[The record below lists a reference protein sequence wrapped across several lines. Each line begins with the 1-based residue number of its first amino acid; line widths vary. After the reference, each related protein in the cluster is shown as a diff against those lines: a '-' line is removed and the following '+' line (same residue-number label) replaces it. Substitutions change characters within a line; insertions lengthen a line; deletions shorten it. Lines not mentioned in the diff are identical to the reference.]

1 MEEDKKVV
9 WPILVG
15 NILIW
20 MNFVTCA
27 WELKKTLSPTQENQS
42 YQFEMKD
49 GFKVAGLES
58 KESKITMV
66 KDKEKMI
73 FTYEPCSKEK

>member
-1 MEEDKKVV
+1 MEEKKVV
-9 WPILVG
+9 WPVLVG
-15 NILIW
+15 NMLIW

-27 WELKKTLSPTQENQS
+27 WELKKAIISVPENPS

-49 GFKVAGLES
+49 GFKVAGLEN
-58 KESKITMV
+58 KQSKITML

>member
-1 MEEDKKVV
+1 MEQKKV
-9 WPILVG
+9 WPVLIG

-27 WELKKTLSPTQENQS
+27 WELKKTLTPSQEQS
-42 YQFEMKD
+42 NYQFEMKD
-49 GFKVAGLES
+49 GFKVAGLEN
-58 KESKITMV
+58 KQSKITML

>member
-1 MEEDKKVV
+1 MEEDKKVI
-9 WPILVG
+9 WPALVG

-27 WELKKTLSPTQENQS
+27 WELRKTFVSVPETTS

-49 GFKVAGLES
+49 GFKVAGLN
-58 KESKITMV
+58 KQSKIIML

-73 FTYEPCSKEK
+73 FVYEPCIKEK

>member
-1 MEEDKKVV
+1 MEEDKKVI
-9 WPILVG
+9 WPALVG

-27 WELKKTLSPTQENQS
+27 WELKKTFVSTPETKS

-49 GFKVAGLES
+49 GFKVSGLEN
-58 KESKITMV
+58 KESKIIML

>member
-1 MEEDKKVV
+1 MIDEKKVI
-9 WPILVG
+9 WPALIG

-27 WELKKTLSPTQENQS
+27 WELKKTLTPSQESQS
-42 YQFEMKD
+42 YQLELKD
-49 GFKVAGLES
+49 GFKVAGLEN
-58 KESKITMV
+58 KQSKITMFR
-66 KDKEKMI
+66 DKEKMI